1 MLLSI
6 PVRSLV
12 VHRGLTLGGKSEKLG
27 CMSLPQLEPLLTQR
41 QIAARVAELGKQ
53 IAGDFLVTSSATPL
67 WLIGALKG
75 AVFFQADLARAID
88 RDVSM
93 GFIRASSYG
102 GSTTSSEDVQ
112 IRLDLNDDIAG
123 ADVILVEDIVD
134 TGYTARALLDRL
146 TAAKPRT
153 LRLASLLDKPSRRKL
168 PVTIDYRGFEIPD
181 EFVVGYGLDH
191 AESYRNLPD
200 ISVLTL

>member
-1 MLLSI
+1 
-6 PVRSLV
+6 
-12 VHRGLTLGGKSEKLG
+12 
-27 CMSLPQLEPLLTQR
+27 MSSPQLEPLLKQR

-53 IAGDFLVTSSATPL
+53 IATDFPSTPSAVPL

-88 RDVSM
+88 RDVSL

-102 GSTTSSEDVQ
+102 AGTTSSQDVQ

-146 TAAKPRT
+146 AAASPRT
-153 LRLASLLDKPSRRKL
+153 LRLASLLDKPSRRQV
-168 PVTIDYRGFEIPD
+168 PVQIDYRGFEIPD
-181 EFVVGYGLDH
+181 DFVVGYGLDH

-200 ISVLTL
+200 ISVLAL